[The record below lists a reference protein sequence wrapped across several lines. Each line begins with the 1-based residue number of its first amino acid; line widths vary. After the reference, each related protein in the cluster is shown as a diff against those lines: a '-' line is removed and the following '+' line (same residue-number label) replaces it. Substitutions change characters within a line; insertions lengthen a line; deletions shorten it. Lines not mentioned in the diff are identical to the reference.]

1 MSALTVELPDKLH
14 EKAREIAAAKRLSMD
29 ALVAIAL
36 AQSLSRL
43 VPDTDLEQRAA
54 RATGKGLEEFLAEVP
69 STQPSDSDRL
79 PDGYEPMK

>member
-14 EKAREIAAAKRLSMD
+14 EKAIEVAAAKSLSMD

-43 VPDTDLEQRAA
+43 VPDAYLEERAA
-54 RATGKGLEEFLAEVP
+54 RATGGGIDEYLGQVP
-69 STQPSDSDRL
+69 GVQPPESDRL
-79 PDGYEPMK
+79 PEGYRPKV

>member
-14 EKAREIAAAKRLSMD
+14 EKAREVAAAKNLSMD

-43 VPDTDLEQRAA
+43 VADPYLEERAA
-54 RATGKGLEEFLAEVP
+54 RATGKGE
-69 STQPSDSDRL
+69 
-79 PDGYEPMK
+79 